1 MKKWLRVIV
10 LLTLA
15 ILFLLIVVPFL
26 IPIPPLVGTFPPE
39 ELADEN
45 SLFCD
50 VLGIKVHFKQ
60 AGSGERAFFLLHGFA
75 SSIFSFREVM
85 APLSELGKVV
95 AWDRPGFGLTQRP
108 LPGEWEGES
117 PYSPEFQAKLTVKL
131 MDKMNVS
138 RAILVGHSA
147 GGAIALFTAILYP
160 ERVQG
165 LILISPAVYSQ
176 GGIPGFI
183 RFLLNTPQG
192 RHLGPLLIRS
202 FANQGKELAQ
212 KAWNDPSRITPEIW
226 EGYLKP
232 LKARNWDQGLF
243 QFLLSSHPL
252 PLENN
257 LPELKIPVLIIH
269 GENDGVI
276 PLKESF
282 RLKESI
288 TEADLDI
295 IPDCG
300 HIPQE
305 ESPEAFLKAVKDFIK
320 RKGL

>member
-1 MKKWLRVIV
+1 MKNWLRVIV
-10 LLTLA
+10 VLILA

-39 ELADEN
+39 ELADED

-50 VLGIKVHFKQ
+50 VFGIKVHFKQ
-60 AGSGERAFFLLHGFA
+60 LGSGERAFFLLHGFA

-95 AWDRPGFGLTQRP
+95 AWDRSGFGLTQRP
-108 LPGEWEGES
+108 LPGEWEEES

-183 RFLLNTPQG
+183 RFLLSTPQG
-192 RHLGPLLIRS
+192 RHLGPLLVRS
-202 FANQGKELAQ
+202 FANQGKEWAQ

-226 EGYLKP
+226 EGYMKP
-232 LKARNWDQGLF
+232 LKARNWDQGF
-243 QFLLSSHPL
+243 FEFLLYSHSL
-252 PLENN
+252 PLESN
-257 LPELKIPVLIIH
+257 LQKIKIPVLIVS
-269 GENDGVI
+269 GENDRVI
-276 PLKESF
+276 PLQESV
-282 RLKESI
+282 RLEESLP
-288 TEADLDI
+288 EADLKV
-295 IPDCG
+295 IPNCG
-300 HIPQE
+300 HLPQE
-305 ESPEAFLKAVKDFIK
+305 EAPEAFLEAVKDFIQS
-320 RKGL
+320 RGL